1 MSTFFVKHF
10 LLPASKLLNI
20 VPKRMQKKILKN
32 FDILRS
38 AFAFE
43 KTAFFAKFGFFG
55 KKSVKI
61 HILKICLI
69 EVR

>member
-1 MSTFFVKHF
+1 MKQKIPATSFKVAKYSSKKNAKNF
-10 LLPASKLLNI
+10 L
-20 VPKRMQKKILKN
+20 KI

>member
-1 MSTFFVKHF
+1 
-10 LLPASKLLNI
+10 
-20 VPKRMQKKILKN
+20 MQKIFLKN